1 MKGMPV
7 KILLVAMAAVLT
19 IGLVSWL
26 KVSKRNAVA
35 DVEKITVKEAAF
47 GKEHLNWVKTDT
59 FIRLLNSAYH
69 PNIKTNI
76 TDSQLVVDLAG
87 ANEIT
92 KDFYN
97 GNEALLKYD
106 LNQFGFK
113 VVYDKNNNSLYAK
126 FKIKNG
132 AVPVPND
139 ILIKIV
145 DKTTN

>member
-1 MKGMPV
+1 MKAMPI
-7 KILLVAMAAVLT
+7 KIVLVALAAALT

-35 DVEKITVKEAAF
+35 DTEKITVKEAAF
-47 GKEHLNWVKTDT
+47 SKEHLNWVKTDT

-69 PNIKTNI
+69 PNVKTAI
-76 TDSQLVVDLAG
+76 ADSQLVVSIEG

-97 GNEALLKYD
+97 GNEALLKYE

-113 VVYDKNNNSLYAK
+113 ISYDKNNNSVYAK
-126 FKIKNG
+126 FKIQNN

-139 ILIKIV
+139 ILIKIA